1 MTETK
6 EMATLANADFV
17 EDTGHNFT
25 ATLHHDIYSSIDPT
39 KSNLSQPFKVVL
51 ITGSGRGIGRSIALR
66 YADSGV
72 ACIILCSKTTSE
84 LDEVEEAIKARNI
97 NVKIRKLT
105 LDITDDTQVML
116 AADLV
121 KEEEGRLD
129 VLINNAGVGAQP
141 ALIAESD
148 VDRYWK
154 IWTVHMKGTYMVTR
168 AFLPLLV
175 ATAKNQKKQ
184 VDLINMSSDG
194 AHKTHASV
202 SAYQTSKF
210 ALLRF
215 TEFVNAEYGEHGVN
229 CIAVHPGCVLTEMTK
244 RSKALRPCGYYLS
257 GSELLLTTKVLIDT
271 PELCGGFLVWITKG
285 QRSWLSGRYLSAT
298 WDVDE
303 LEGRQEEIV
312 KGDKLK
318 MRMVV

>member
-6 EMATLANADFV
+6 EIATLENADFV
-17 EDTGHNFT
+17 ENIGHNFT
-25 ATLHHDIYSSIDPT
+25 AILRHDIYSSIDPT

-72 ACIILCSKTTSE
+72 GCIILCSKTTSE
-84 LDEVEEAIKARNI
+84 LDEVEEAVKARNI

-154 IWTVHMKGTYMVTR
+154 IWT
-168 AFLPLLV
+168 
-175 ATAKNQKKQ
+175 NQKKQ

-244 RSKALRPCGYYLS
+244 RSKALRPL
-257 GSELLLTTKVLIDT
+257 LIDT
-271 PELCGGFLVWITKG
+271 PELCGCFLVWITKG

-303 LEGRQEEIV
+303 LEARQEEIV